1 MRICIS
7 KSRSD
12 KLSGFRVAGLALGL
26 TTVFIRGMFI
36 NKLDILRKVSYSASK
51 YFSYA
56 SPYPSTLTSPQRFAS
71 STKSLLKTD
80 WVQQA
85 EALNS
90 IPLNNSDSITA
101 FT

>member
-1 MRICIS
+1 M
-7 KSRSD
+7 
-12 KLSGFRVAGLALGL
+12 
-26 TTVFIRGMFI
+26 

-56 SPYPSTLTSPQRFAS
+56 FPYPSTLTCPFGFAS

-90 IPLNNSDSITA
+90 IPSLTIVILTQHNWSTLLYGQVRR
-101 FT
+101 TL